1 MGWFFSAL
9 NSSIGKKIQMA
20 LTGSLL
26 ILFLIVHFAGNLTLY
41 GGQEAFNSYVH
52 TLEGVKALVRI
63 AEVILAALF
72 LLHIINGFRLWI
84 ENKKARPHKYKI
96 SGTSKNTDI
105 FSRTVVQSGSII
117 FIFLVIHLSTFWY
130 GFNFSGH
137 PETGNYEF
145 YNIVVYFFQK
155 AWYAILYIIAMI
167 LLGFH
172 LNHGFQSF
180 FQTFGWNH
188 TKYFSYVKKFGTAF
202 SIIIALGF
210 ASFPIYFF
218 FFHGGS

>member
-26 ILFLIVHFAGNLTLY
+26 ILFLIVHLAGNLTLY
-41 GGQEAFNSYVH
+41 GGEEVFNSYVH

-84 ENKKARPHKYKI
+84 ENKIARPQKYKI
-96 SGTSKNTDI
+96 NGTSKNTDI
-105 FSRTVVQSGSII
+105 FSRTMVQTGSVI
-117 FIFLVIHLSTFWY
+117 FIFLVIHLATFWY
-130 GFNFSGH
+130 SFNFSGH
-137 PETGNYEF
+137 PVDGSYEF
-145 YNIVVYFFQK
+145 YDIVVYFFQK
-155 AWYAILYIIAMI
+155 AWYVILYIIAMI

-188 TKYFSYVKKFGTAF
+188 KKYFPFVQKFGTVF
-202 SIIIALGF
+202 SIVIAVGF
-210 ASFPIYFF
+210 ASIPIYFF
-218 FFHGGS
+218 FFHGGN